1 MTLSIPIH
9 IHLPQSLQEV
19 YESKMEKS
27 FQSKYVPGE
36 VFGKS
41 GGRLWDLKLVD
52 DFLSIAQDCAKRHDY
67 IGQVIVI
74 MMGTNDCRA
83 LISLVIKKNWNTE
96 NIMLHQFNQLTTIG
110 HPFGGCLHYHL
121 LVNLVIKKNWKT

>member
-1 MTLSIPIH
+1 MTLSIH
-9 IHLPQSLQEV
+9 IVGSSHAKPNHYLPQSLQEI

-41 GGRLWDLKLVD
+41 GGRLWDLKLVVGC
-52 DFLSIAQDCAKRHDY
+52 LH
-67 IGQVIVI
+67 
-74 MMGTNDCRA
+74 CRA